1 MINVAIVDD
10 DNNICVELENILIE
24 YFKKYYLKFNID
36 IFYTGQEFIKYLD
49 NENTY
54 DIVFLDIEIG
64 NLTGVDIGK
73 YIRKTLDHRDAK
85 IIYISSFNKYAMEL
99 FDLKPTNFLI
109 KPLNKN
115 KIIEVLKDILNDIEL
130 QSNEFIFKVKYD
142 TFRIKYKNILYF
154 ESVKL
159 SKNIKIVT
167 IDNTYIFRETLSNI
181 EEILEKNNFIKISKS
196 ILVNFHNI
204 TVFKPVELEIIL
216 VNNEVLP
223 LSKNRINNIKE
234 IYYDLLDERYY

>member
-1 MINVAIVDD
+1 MLNISIVDD

-24 YFKKYYLKFNID
+24 YLKKYHLKFNVD
-36 IFYTGQEFIKYLD
+36 VFYNGQEFIKYLD

-73 YIRKTLDHRDAK
+73 YIRKTLDNRDTK

-115 KIIEVLKDILNDIEL
+115 KVIEVLKDILNDIEL
-130 QSNEFIFKVKYD
+130 QSNEFIFKLKYD

-167 IDNTYIFRETLSNI
+167 IDGTYIFRETLSNI
-181 EEILEKNNFIKISKS
+181 EEILKKNNFIKISKS

-234 IYYDLLDERYY
+234 TYYDLLDERYY

>member
-1 MINVAIVDD
+1 MLNIAIVDD
-10 DNNICVELENILIE
+10 DNNICVELENILME
-24 YFKKYYLKFNID
+24 YLKKYYLKFNID

-54 DIVFLDIEIG
+54 DIIFLDIEIG

-73 YIRKTLDHRDAK
+73 YIRKTLDNRNTK

-115 KIIEVLKDILNDIEL
+115 KIIEVLKDILKDIEL
-130 QSNEFIFKVKYD
+130 QSNEFIFKLKYD

-167 IDNTYIFRETLSNI
+167 IDGTYIFRETLSNI
-181 EEILEKNNFIKISKS
+181 EEILKKNNFIKISKS

-234 IYYDLLDERYY
+234 TYYDLLDERYY

>member
-1 MINVAIVDD
+1 MLNIAIVDD
-10 DNNICVELENILIE
+10 DNNICVELENILME
-24 YFKKYYLKFNID
+24 YLKKYYLKFNIG

-54 DIVFLDIEIG
+54 DIIFLDIEIG

-73 YIRKTLDHRDAK
+73 YIRKTLDNRDTK

-115 KIIEVLKDILNDIEL
+115 KIIEVLKDILKDIEL

-167 IDNTYIFRETLSNI
+167 IDGTYIFFFFLSNI

-204 TVFKPVELEIIL
+204 TVFNKRAGV
-216 VNNEVLP
+216 
-223 LSKNRINNIKE
+223 
-234 IYYDLLDERYY
+234 

>member
-1 MINVAIVDD
+1 MLNISIVDD

-24 YFKKYYLKFNID
+24 YLKKYHLKFNVD
-36 IFYTGQEFIKYLD
+36 VFYTGQEFIKYLD

-54 DIVFLDIEIG
+54 DIIFLDIEIG

-73 YIRKTLDHRDAK
+73 YIRKTLDNRNTK

-115 KIIEVLKDILNDIEL
+115 KIIEVLKDILKDIEL

-167 IDNTYIFRETLSNI
+167 IDGTYIFRETLSNI
-181 EEILEKNNFIKISKS
+181 EEILKKNNFIKISKS

-234 IYYDLLDERYY
+234 TYYDLLDERYY

>member
-1 MINVAIVDD
+1 MLNIAIVDD
-10 DNNICVELENILIE
+10 DNNICVELENILME
-24 YFKKYYLKFNID
+24 YLKKYYLKFNID

-54 DIVFLDIEIG
+54 DIIFLDIEIG

-73 YIRKTLDHRDAK
+73 YIRKTLDNRNTK

-115 KIIEVLKDILNDIEL
+115 KIIEVLKDILKDIEL

-167 IDNTYIFRETLSNI
+167 IDGTYIFRETLSNI
-181 EEILEKNNFIKISKS
+181 EEILKKNNFIKISKS

-234 IYYDLLDERYY
+234 TYYDLLDERYY

>member
-1 MINVAIVDD
+1 MLNIAILDD

-24 YFKKYYLKFNID
+24 YLKKYHLKFNID
-36 IFYTGQEFIKYLD
+36 IFYTGQKFIKYLD

-73 YIRKTLDHRDAK
+73 YIRKTLEHRDTK